1 VRFASRQRSPA
12 EINLMPLIDILFLV
26 LVFLV
31 VTATFTE
38 RTVLPISLPQAATAT
53 PDAGEESGLVVS
65 IDAGGTLYV
74 DGMEQD
80 VAAVARR
87 LQAIREPA
95 STTITIA
102 ADSRVAHGRVIQVV
116 DLVRESG
123 IVRLDI
129 QTLTTDSLLPR

>member
-1 VRFASRQRSPA
+1 
-12 EINLMPLIDILFLV
+12 
-26 LVFLV
+26 
-31 VTATFTE
+31 
-38 RTVLPISLPQAATAT
+38 
-53 PDAGEESGLVVS
+53 
-65 IDAGGTLYV
+65 
-74 DGMEQD
+74 
-80 VAAVARR
+80 VARR